1 MDLTATQIKPIE
13 GLRAYMPN
21 QPQLHNV
28 IFTSSTSTDVTS
40 AGQVVALDTSS
51 TDVNVPVV
59 KACPANG
66 VPFGVV
72 VYDAVKEHA
81 KVGEKIA
88 IAQTGDII
96 FMVAGGA
103 VAVGGKLQF
112 NASTRKVDDSTTV
125 GNAFIGIALTPASAD
140 GDLIQVRLDL
150 GLGVQAGE

>member
-1 MDLTATQIKPIE
+1 MDLTATGIKPLE

-28 IFTSSTSTDVTS
+28 IFTSSTATDVTS

-51 TDVNVPVV
+51 TNVDCPVV
-59 KACPANG
+59 KACAADG

-72 VYDAVKEHA
+72 VYDARKEHA

-88 IAQTGDII
+88 IAQSGDVI
-96 FMVAGGA
+96 FMVAGAA

-112 NASTRKVDDSTTV
+112 NASTRKVDDSTTSGDV
-125 GNAFIGIALTPASAD
+125 FIGTALTPASAD
-140 GDLIQVRLDL
+140 GDLIQVQLNFDL
-150 GLGVQAGE
+150 GAAS